1 METQMNIADIKSVV
15 DAGYP
20 VCWVNEAYRVHKDGL
35 GQYLITYLPNGST
48 IGLTDLSGTR
58 LNGQEADFFVSGSS
72 LSAAGGIGDSACT
85 DRQCSSPNDRMS

>member
-1 METQMNIADIKSVV
+1 MNIADIKSVV

-20 VCWVNEAYRVHKDGL
+20 VCWANEAYRVHKDGL

-58 LNGQEADFFVSGSS
+58 LNGQEADFFIPGSS
-72 LSAAGGIGDSACT
+72 HSAAAGIGGGEHV
-85 DRQCSSPNDRMS
+85 DRRCSRSDDGTS